1 MAAIPEFILRKLY
14 VPGSIQKDSA
24 GFSFQLENTFAP
36 ATVSR
41 FALRVGDQSI
51 EPQAL
56 VIEAPEQ
63 PALNANAI
71 SAQSPMAM
79 AVGQRYTIRV
89 QGCQLTNQKVLLLV
103 DTREAGELKFTLPLE
118 PQRPQKTSRS
128 GWRLP
133 AWLHSPL
140 KAQVEIRAGDL
151 IGEINPFVY
160 GHFIEHLERCIYG
173 GIWSDDGRNLRQ
185 DTLQLIQELH
195 PPLIRYPG
203 GNFASG
209 YHWEDGIGLRE
220 QRPRRF
226 DKAWNAWESNQVG
239 TDEYLDFCARV
250 GAEPLL
256 VVNDGSGTPAEAAGW
271 VAYCNEPAEG
281 QQGQRRAKNGHPQP
295 YRVRLWGVGNEV
307 WGRWQIGH
315 TGPQAY
321 AERLL
326 DFIHAMR
333 AVDPEIKIIAVGDT
347 PWSDAADDPGQVWN
361 ETVLRAAGE
370 EIDYLSFH
378 LYQPGESGWKEV
390 DDLDAL
396 HHTVC
401 AAPLDVEHIIQ
412 RMAKQIQALQIR
424 RTVRI
429 AFDEWNLWLTPP
441 PGARSMHQVIYT
453 MRDALYT
460 AGMLNAFH
468 RQCGWLGMANL
479 AQLVNVL
486 PAIVTG
492 DQKAHATPIYY
503 PFWMY
508 QHMQPFALHVA
519 VHSPEFNSTTLGN
532 ISAHEAV
539 PYLDV
544 TATQDDSG
552 NNLTIGMVNRHPY
565 RSVRAAIGITGFSNL
580 YPEHAWLLH
589 ARNPL
594 SVNTLEAP
602 HAIKVQEAHLPSI
615 SGSRVQVDLPAAS
628 VYVLRCRAR

>member
-51 EPQAL
+51 DPQAL

-118 PQRPQKTSRS
+118 PQRSQKTSRS
-128 GWRLP
+128 GWHLP

-140 KAQVEIRAGDL
+140 KAQVEIRAGDS

-209 YHWEDGIGLRE
+209 YHWEDGIGLRG

-239 TDEYLDFCARV
+239 TDEYLDFCSRV

-256 VVNDGSGTPAEAAGW
+256 VVNDGSGTPVEAAGW

-281 QQGQRRAKNGHPQP
+281 QQGQRRAENGHPQP

-333 AVDPEIKIIAVGDT
+333 AVDPEIKDH
-347 PWSDAADDPGQVWN
+347 
-361 ETVLRAAGE
+361 R
-370 EIDYLSFH
+370 
-378 LYQPGESGWKEV
+378 
-390 DDLDAL
+390 
-396 HHTVC
+396 C
-401 AAPLDVEHIIQ
+401 
-412 RMAKQIQALQIR
+412 R
-424 RTVRI
+424 R
-429 AFDEWNLWLTPP
+429 
-441 PGARSMHQVIYT
+441 H
-453 MRDALYT
+453 
-460 AGMLNAFH
+460 
-468 RQCGWLGMANL
+468 
-479 AQLVNVL
+479 
-486 PAIVTG
+486 
-492 DQKAHATPIYY
+492 
-503 PFWMY
+503 
-508 QHMQPFALHVA
+508 
-519 VHSPEFNSTTLGN
+519 
-532 ISAHEAV
+532 
-539 PYLDV
+539 
-544 TATQDDSG
+544 
-552 NNLTIGMVNRHPY
+552 
-565 RSVRAAIGITGFSNL
+565 
-580 YPEHAWLLH
+580 
-589 ARNPL
+589 
-594 SVNTLEAP
+594 TLE
-602 HAIKVQEAHLPSI
+602 
-615 SGSRVQVDLPAAS
+615 
-628 VYVLRCRAR
+628 